1 MSTLH
6 TRTLTVDAS
15 SKFYRI
21 NMTAE
26 DEVLAT
32 QVSPLFMAF
41 LQNKIEAYANALV
54 TTRLPYDADPTRQV
68 KAIIEYER
76 LRNFVEA
83 YEELFAELNNQT
95 VNSDT
100 NS

>member
-1 MSTLH
+1 MNQRLLSP
-6 TRTLTVDAS
+6 DPS

-21 NMTAE
+21 QLTAE
-26 DEVLAT
+26 DEAIST

-83 YEELFAELNNQT
+83 YEELFAELNNPT
-95 VNSDT
+95 VNPDT
-100 NS
+100 N

>member
-1 MSTLH
+1 MTV
-6 TRTLTVDAS
+6 TRSLTADPS

-21 NMTAE
+21 NLAAE
-26 DEVLAT
+26 DEALAT
-32 QVSPLFMAF
+32 QVSSLFMAY

-54 TTRLPYDADPTRQV
+54 TTRLPYHADPTQQV
-68 KAIIEYER
+68 AAIIEYER

-83 YEELFAELNNQT
+83 YEELFAELNNQP
-95 VNSDT
+95 VASDT

>member
-1 MSTLH
+1 MNPALRSLAP
-6 TRTLTVDAS
+6 DAA
-15 SKFYRI
+15 SKFYRV
-21 NMTAE
+21 NLAPE

-83 YEELFAELNNQT
+83 YEELFAELNNQP
-95 VNSDT
+95 VASDT
-100 NS
+100 TN